1 MNMIQALENAEKKVL
16 NGVANGAGATQA
28 QMASKPSP
36 TPRPAQIEEAEAALK
51 AKVARIA
58 HGAFGELEDLAR
70 ALGFTNYSVRNR
82 LLIGTQLPQ
91 ARQVQSPESWKALG
105 HLVKEGE
112 KGAAILAPSDT
123 PGTFTVRFVYG
134 DHQVEPAYSPVSFP
148 AEDFLP
154 ALSAWGKEEDGENGP
169 ELAFLRAAMRFA
181 AGRMHR
187 DSRLWDELRK
197 AELWL
202 VSLAVENMMRW
213 EGIGPALPKEVLRK
227 AYGERPLVLSESL
240 KRVGDAVT
248 AIAEQVGLAP
258 RRTRR

>member
-1 MNMIQALENAEKKVL
+1 MLNVAQALENAERKVL
-16 NGVANGAGATQA
+16 NGAAQA
-28 QMASKPSP
+28 QAAGGAAQA
-36 TPRPAQIEEAEAALK
+36 PRPAPIGEAEAALK

-70 ALGFTNYSVRNR
+70 ALGFVNYSVRNR
-82 LLIGTQLPQ
+82 LLIGAQLPK
-91 ARQVQSPESWKALG
+91 ARLVQSPESWRALG
-105 HLVKEGE
+105 HLVREGE
-112 KGAAILAPSDT
+112 KGAAILAPSEV
-123 PGTFTVRFVYG
+123 PNTFTVRFVYG
-134 DHQVEPAYSPVSFP
+134 DHQVEPAFSPTPFP

-154 ALSAWGKEEDGENGP
+154 ALSRWGREEDLEEGP

-187 DSRLWDELRK
+187 DSRLWEELRK

-202 VSLAVENMMRW
+202 VSLAVESMMRW
-213 EGIGPALPKEVLRK
+213 TGVGPALPKEVLRR

-240 KRVGDAVT
+240 RRVGEAAT